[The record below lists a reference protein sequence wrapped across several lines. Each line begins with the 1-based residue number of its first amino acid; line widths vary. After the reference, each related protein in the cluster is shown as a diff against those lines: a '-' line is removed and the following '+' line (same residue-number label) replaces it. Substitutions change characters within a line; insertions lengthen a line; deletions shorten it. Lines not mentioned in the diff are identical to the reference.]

1 MDPNNTPIV
10 LIVMEEKWI
19 VYLVISM
26 YSLLTWFGWGWEAFF
41 FIIPVIM
48 SHLFWKK
55 KKKNKFI
62 LDLNVPFANEFLR
75 GTLNNTH
82 LYFVSMIT
90 LVCYITDRIAQA

>member
-1 MDPNNTPIV
+1 MR
-10 LIVMEEKWI
+10 
-19 VYLVISM
+19 
-26 YSLLTWFGWGWEAFF
+26 GFF
-41 FIIPVIM
+41 FYHTCDNESFV
-48 SHLFWKK
+48 LEK